1 MKNHTQISFTQQLR
15 NFKKIILP
23 ILLIMSLPALGQ
35 KPKLSFFT
43 ELPSVELEALF
54 ADSTVISDLH
64 AMEAEIRMG
73 ILDFSPERVRVVQ
86 QLNREGI
93 PVVGWLLLP
102 KEEGY
107 WFNMENGADALQRY
121 EDFQEWTLANNLQ
134 WAGVGIDLEP
144 SMEDI
149 VLMTNNPRA
158 ALKKAF
164 GRLFDS
170 SRIEKG
176 TADYQKVIS
185 RIKSDG
191 YALESYILP
200 FLFDEREA
208 NSRVFQRVTGILD
221 IPSDLEIPM
230 LYSSFYG
237 PNGAAFIPLYGKGL
251 KAVAIGSTGGGV
263 EIEGMTQIPPT
274 LSWEDLERD
283 IILAGNV
290 VEQVHIFCLESSVE
304 RGYLPKIKD
313 IDYSQPTPDLSA
325 NITQLDQTRSK
336 IQWVLTLLD
345 YPILLSIIALLILA
359 LILGFLVWLT
369 KKAIQLFKTNQH
381 LDDSVN

>member
-1 MKNHTQISFTQQLR
+1 M
-15 NFKKIILP
+15 
-23 ILLIMSLPALGQ
+23 
-35 KPKLSFFT
+35 
-43 ELPSVELEALF
+43 
-54 ADSTVISDLH
+54 D
-64 AMEAEIRMG
+64 
-73 ILDFSPERVRVVQ
+73 
-86 QLNREGI
+86 
-93 PVVGWLLLP
+93 
-102 KEEGY
+102 
-107 WFNMENGADALQRY
+107 
-121 EDFQEWTLANNLQ
+121 
-134 WAGVGIDLEP
+134 
-144 SMEDI
+144 DI

-158 ALKKAF
+158 AMKKAF

-185 RIKSDG
+185 RVKSDG

-283 IILAGNV
+283 IILAGKV

-304 RGYLPKIKD
+304 KGYLSKIVG
-313 IDYSQPTPDLSA
+313 IDYSKPTPDISA
-325 NITQLDQTRSK
+325 NIAGLEQTRSK
-336 IQWVLTLLD
+336 VQRVFALLD
-345 YPILLSIIALLILA
+345 YPILLLSGLIL
-359 LILGFLVWLT
+359 ILVGLGITLVWVIR
-369 KKAIQLFKTNQH
+369 KAIRASRSRKPP
-381 LDDSVN
+381 DSQSI